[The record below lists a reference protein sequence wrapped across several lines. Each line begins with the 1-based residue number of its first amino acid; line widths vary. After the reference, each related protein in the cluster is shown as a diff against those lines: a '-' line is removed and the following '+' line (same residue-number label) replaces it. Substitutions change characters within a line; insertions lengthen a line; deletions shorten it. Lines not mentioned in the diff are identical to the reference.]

1 MSINSDDVD
10 NINNDKINKRK
21 HRSTIY
27 GFLMMLPIFCFYYVF
42 LFWMIYEKKKYGL
55 NINIAKINFKIVII
69 TGVIGY
75 ILAIIIFVMRKV
87 FVKFEESIYYE
98 LMCIIFIILAYIATS
113 GAFASLWLFNI

>member
-1 MSINSDDVD
+1 
-10 NINNDKINKRK
+10 
-21 HRSTIY
+21 
-27 GFLMMLPIFCFYYVF
+27 
-42 LFWMIYEKKKYGL
+42 MIYEKKKYGL